1 MNHFKEKQIAD
12 TIIQQQKKLLDHIQ
26 RTGGTTKNIDLTTS
40 KKLKLPKTN
49 KKSNPLLANLSKPS
63 VPYKFS
69 QSITTTTTTTNE
81 SGTDTLKS
89 GTSSIEAELNSNYV
103 AYETLNRVRRPPNTS
118 APPPPSQQPSIKP
131 ETTAPSSALVAKPFI
146 QKPEANRNIHVFI
159 TGLNT
164 FPVHCH
170 VCQHLI
176 PLIAYASKC
185 QICS

>member
-1 MNHFKEKQIAD
+1 MIKNKKEKQIAD
-12 TIIQQQKKLLDHIQ
+12 TIIQQQKKLLDHMQ
-26 RTGGTTKNIDLTTS
+26 RTGRTKNIDLTS
-40 KKLKLPKTN
+40 IKKLKIPKTN

-69 QSITTTTTTTNE
+69 QSITTTNSIAE
-81 SGTDTLKS
+81 SKTDILKT
-89 GTSSIEAELNSNYV
+89 GTSSIEAELNSNYE
-103 AYETLNRVRRPPNTS
+103 AYETLNRIRRPPTTT
-118 APPPPSQQPSIKP
+118 APPPPSQQTSIKQ
-131 ETTAPSSALVAKPFI
+131 ETTAQPSSAVIVKPFI
-146 QKPEANRNIHVFI
+146 QKPEANKNIHVFI

-164 FPVHCH
+164 FPVYCH